1 MVVMRAATLFASLL
15 ILVSCGDSGSG
26 GAGASGGSPA
36 QGGGGAGAT
45 GGTGAPEGTGG
56 TGAPDGTGGT
66 GAPGEGGVGGVAP
79 GGSGGGGAA
88 PDFYGLISGTCGTID
103 LTDIQS
109 PDAQIVD
116 NELDLT
122 GRPAFDPS
130 LLTEGGQAIYDA
142 GNLGGSSLYSEIF
155 AFEVLNRCE
164 GAAFEKSEGEIVY
177 AIEGKK
183 TDILVSFE
191 GEKVG
196 VSVVRAVSFPEGSPY
211 PESQAKTVIEGK
223 LADILLSSANV
234 APVDAWQKQ
243 ILAVVAQT
251 PEHAASVEAAWQTI
265 DPAIRAD
272 TIVYVTVTEGD
283 DDFIYYNQ

>member
-1 MVVMRAATLFASLL
+1 MRAARFFVFFVL
-15 ILVSCGDSGSG
+15 LVSCGDSGSG

-36 QGGGGAGAT
+36 GGGGAGAT
-45 GGTGAPEGTGG
+45 GGGGAAQGAGG

-66 GAPGEGGVGGVAP
+66 GAPGEGGIGGVAI
-79 GGSGGGGAA
+79 GGEGGGGAA

-103 LTDIQS
+103 LTDIES

-116 NELDLT
+116 NVLDFT

-164 GAAFEKSEGEIVY
+164 GAVFEKSEGEIVY
-177 AIEGKK
+177 AFEGKK

-211 PESQAKTVIEGK
+211 PESQAKTVIEDK
-223 LADILLSSANV
+223 LADILESSANV

-243 ILAVVAQT
+243 ILAVIAQT
-251 PEHAASVEAAWQTI
+251 PEHAASVEAAWLTI

-283 DDFIYYNQ
+283 DDFVYYNN